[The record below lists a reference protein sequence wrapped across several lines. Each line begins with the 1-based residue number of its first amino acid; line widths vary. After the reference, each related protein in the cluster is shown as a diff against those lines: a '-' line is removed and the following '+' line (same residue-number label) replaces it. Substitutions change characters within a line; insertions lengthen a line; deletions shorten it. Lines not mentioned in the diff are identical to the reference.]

1 MATHYDYLLRASR
14 CSGAGPAPSARENQT
29 TRAVFNDL
37 FKRMI
42 ISNQGRSRDA
52 GARTTALGHAR
63 RRRDTNALRSVARR
77 LAETPRR
84 RARLSR
90 GRHRKRSAACEASLL
105 ELLEECQPA
114 RTILLAALADAE
126 KLAIA
131 LAVDRRRHPRRYVPH
146 FACPAALQHDPDRC
160 EANQRSNREATT
172 TLSCYPSFKAWR
184 MRPIEGEH
192 ERVQTTCSARH
203 AGR

>member
-1 MATHYDYLLRASR
+1 MQCSRLQPALDVLHRVSLRRARTLRPPGPMATHYDYLLRASR

-63 RRRDTNALRSVARR
+63 RRCDTNALRSVARL

-84 RARLSR
+84 RPRLSR
-90 GRHRKRSAACEASLL
+90 GRHRKRSAACEASPL

-126 KLAIA
+126 NLAIA
-131 LAVDRRRHPRRYVPH
+131 LAVDRRRHPQRYVSSLRLQ
-146 FACPAALQHDPDRC
+146 PALHRRSASASSIAFSASTLPRTALR
-160 EANQRSNREATT
+160 
-172 TLSCYPSFKAWR
+172 K
-184 MRPIEGEH
+184 
-192 ERVQTTCSARH
+192 
-203 AGR
+203 

>member
-114 RTILLAALADAE
+114 CTILLAALADAE
-126 KLAIA
+126 NLAIA
-131 LAVDRRRHPRRYVPH
+131 LAVDRRRHPTAIRSSLRPAQLRFSTIPIVAKRIRGRTGKPPQLFRAIPH
-146 FACPAALQHDPDRC
+146 SRLGGCG
-160 EANQRSNREATT
+160 RSRASTRG
-172 TLSCYPSFKAWR
+172 C
-184 MRPIEGEH
+184 
-192 ERVQTTCSARH
+192 RH